1 MKILIIG
8 GTIFLGK
15 HIVKI
20 AQERGHEIVLFNRG
34 KHNQELFPGLE
45 KIRGDRLTDLNLL
58 GDRIF
63 DSVIDTCGYFPRA
76 VRMSAEFMRNK
87 AKHYTFISSISVYK
101 EFDVKGLNEESA
113 TAVLEDEN
121 VEEVTG
127 ETYGALKRLCEIAAE
142 EVYGA
147 DALNIRPG
155 LIVGEDDPSDR
166 FTYWV
171 IRIAKGGEVAVPD
184 SFERAVQ
191 FIDVKDLA
199 AFTLDMIEK
208 GAGGIYNA
216 TGPDKDLSFGEF
228 LRACRK
234 VAGTDP
240 EFIRMSEEF
249 ILENNIAPYTEL
261 PLWVPESWSGTD
273 HVDISKALK
282 AGLNIR
288 PLTKTIAET
297 LLFDRA
303 RIGHTLRSGLSPER
317 ESELIALLKSQ
328 N

>member
-20 AQERGHEIVLFNRG
+20 AQERGHEVVLFNRG
-34 KHNQELFPGLE
+34 KHNHELFPGLE
-45 KIRGDRLTDLNLL
+45 KIKGDRLSDLNLL
-58 GDRIF
+58 GGRTF

-76 VRMSAEFMRNK
+76 VRMSAGSLRNK
-87 AKHYTFISSISVYK
+87 ARHYTFISSISVYR
-101 EFDVKGLNEESA
+101 EFDVKGLNENSE
-113 TAVLEDEN
+113 TAVLEDAT

-142 EVYGA
+142 EIYGP

-171 IRIAKGGEVAVPD
+171 NRIAKGGEVAVPD

-216 TGPDKDLSFGEF
+216 TGPDKEISFGEF
-228 LRACRK
+228 LNACK
-234 VAGTDP
+234 DAAGTSP

-249 ILENNIAPYTEL
+249 ILENNVAPYTEL

-273 HVDISKALK
+273 HVDISKALS
-282 AGLNIR
+282 AGLRFR
-288 PLTKTIAET
+288 PLSQTIADT
-297 LLFDRA
+297 LSFDRS
-303 RIGHTLRSGLSPER
+303 RSGHTLRSGLSPER
-317 ESELIALLKSQ
+317 ESELILLLKSQ

>member
-20 AQERGHEIVLFNRG
+20 AQERGHEVVLFNRG
-34 KHNQELFPGLE
+34 KHNQELFPEIE
-45 KIRGDRLTDLNLL
+45 KIWGDRLSDLELL
-58 GDRIF
+58 RDRTF

-76 VRMSAEFMRNK
+76 VRMSTEFMRNK

-101 EFDVKGLNEESA
+101 EFDVKGLNEDSA
-113 TAVLEDEN
+113 TAVLEDET

-142 EVYGA
+142 EVFGA

-171 IRIAKGGEVAVPD
+171 SRIAKGGEIAVPD
-184 SFERAVQ
+184 SFGRAVQ

-216 TGPDKDLSFGEF
+216 TGPDKELSFGEF
-228 LRACRK
+228 LNACMG

-273 HVDISKALK
+273 HVDISKALG
-282 AGLNIR
+282 AGLKFR
-288 PLTKTIAET
+288 PLLQTIADT
-297 LLFDRA
+297 LSFDKSRN
-303 RIGHTLRSGLSPER
+303 GQTLRSGLSPEK
-317 ESELIALLKSQ
+317 ESELIAMLKGQ

>member
-20 AQERGHEIVLFNRG
+20 AQERGHEVVLFNRG
-34 KHNQELFPGLE
+34 KHNQELFPEIE
-45 KIRGDRLTDLNLL
+45 KIRGDRLSDLELL
-58 GDRIF
+58 RDRTF

-101 EFDVKGLNEESA
+101 EFDVKGLNEDSA
-113 TAVLEDEN
+113 TAVLEDET

-142 EVYGA
+142 EVFGA

-171 IRIAKGGEVAVPD
+171 SRIAKGGEIAVPD
-184 SFERAVQ
+184 SFGRAVQ

-216 TGPDKDLSFGEF
+216 TGPEKELSFGEF
-228 LRACRK
+228 LKACRK

-273 HVDISKALK
+273 NVDISKALK
-282 AGLNIR
+282 TGLKIR
-288 PLTKTIAET
+288 PLTKTIADT

-303 RIGHTLRSGLSPER
+303 RIGHTLRSGLSSEK
-317 ESELIALLKSQ
+317 ESELIAMLKSQ